1 MQPSSSS
8 KRAAALRDLKRKPV
22 PHQGPPR
29 FSAATSHEHNDAYMQ
44 EFDTAYAELEAMS
57 LAQKGSAQGISAHRP
72 HATVG
77 IPHRASS
84 TARPAT
90 TKSTVSQPAQPMQS
104 AYPAHINSSWR
115 SGPEDPAGRICNV
128 SDVPLMCSSIN
139 WSAGEVVV
147 GSADHA
153 LYVVDVQTGKKR
165 RTLYTKTAGHA
176 EWVTTCQ
183 YLPDGRIISG
193 GMDSLLCLWEANSN
207 KCQQLTAHA
216 APISV
221 VDISPGTNT
230 AVSASYDKSVRVWD
244 VTSRRASESS
254 CLTGHAAPVL
264 QLVCGNGDNLISGD
278 RGGTVIMWG
287 LTTGST
293 TSELKDAHAGHVTA
307 LAWQHD
313 TNGCCMDTF
322 FSGGQDGHLK
332 MWDPRSN
339 KCVHDV
345 AAHVNARGKGAV
357 GNIVSAGA
365 ASSNLVVTA
374 AADNT
379 VKAFDA
385 RADLQ
390 PVSEAKLS
398 DFPYSMVV
406 AGGLALCGCG
416 DGSLHVIDISSGQTL
431 YALGANKHAVRGVHV
446 SEKRLVCMG
455 DDGSVFLCDFML

>member
-1 MQPSSSS
+1 
-8 KRAAALRDLKRKPV
+8 
-22 PHQGPPR
+22 
-29 FSAATSHEHNDAYMQ
+29 
-44 EFDTAYAELEAMS
+44 
-57 LAQKGSAQGISAHRP
+57 
-72 HATVG
+72 
-77 IPHRASS
+77 
-84 TARPAT
+84 
-90 TKSTVSQPAQPMQS
+90 MQS
-104 AYPAHINSSWR
+104 AYPAHLNSSWR
-115 SGPEDPAGRICNV
+115 SGPADPAGTWPQSRLNVFCLQLLLRLTAVLFAGRICNV

-207 KCQQLTAHA
+207 RCQQLTAHA

-244 VTSRRASESS
+244 VASRRASESS

-293 TSELKDAHAGHVTA
+293 TSKLKDAHAGHVTA

-313 TNGCCMDTF
+313 TNGGCTDTF
-322 FSGGQDGHLK
+322 FSGGQDGHLR
-332 MWDPRSN
+332 M
-339 KCVHDV
+339 
-345 AAHVNARGKGAV
+345 
-357 GNIVSAGA
+357 
-365 ASSNLVVTA
+365 
-374 AADNT
+374 
-379 VKAFDA
+379 
-385 RADLQ
+385 
-390 PVSEAKLS
+390 
-398 DFPYSMVV
+398 
-406 AGGLALCGCG
+406 
-416 DGSLHVIDISSGQTL
+416 
-431 YALGANKHAVRGVHV
+431 
-446 SEKRLVCMG
+446 
-455 DDGSVFLCDFML
+455 

>member
-22 PHQGPPR
+22 PRQGPPL
-29 FSAATSHEHNDAYMQ
+29 FSAATSHEQNDAYMQ

-57 LAQKGSAQGISAHRP
+57 LAQKPAAQK
-72 HATVG
+72 
-77 IPHRASS
+77 S
-84 TARPAT
+84 TA
-90 TKSTVSQPAQPMQS
+90 SQPAQPMQS
-104 AYPAHINSSWR
+104 AYPAHLNPSWR
-115 SGPEDPAGRICNV
+115 SGPADPAGRVCHV

-183 YLPDGRIISG
+183 YLPDGRVISG

-207 KCQQLTAHA
+207 RCQQLAAHA

-244 VTSRRASESS
+244 VASRRASEDS

-287 LTTGST
+287 LTTAST
-293 TSELKDAHAGHVTA
+293 TSKLKDAHTGHVTA

-313 TNGCCMDTF
+313 TNGGCTDTF
-322 FSGGQDGHLK
+322 FSGGQDG
-332 MWDPRSN
+332 
-339 KCVHDV
+339 
-345 AAHVNARGKGAV
+345 
-357 GNIVSAGA
+357 
-365 ASSNLVVTA
+365 
-374 AADNT
+374 
-379 VKAFDA
+379 
-385 RADLQ
+385 
-390 PVSEAKLS
+390 
-398 DFPYSMVV
+398 
-406 AGGLALCGCG
+406 GLTLCGCG
-416 DGSLHVIDISSGQTL
+416 DGSLHVIDISSGQSL
-431 YALGANKHAVRGVHV
+431 YALGANKHAVRGVHA
-446 SEKRLVCMG
+446 SEKCLVCMG